1 MSEVLAPKSVEAW
14 QFVQKMLDDTT
25 AMVMADA
32 RDERELLDGLRV
44 VSRVTAL
51 CSELSVEADPQL
63 PWFFDMCSPTRM
75 VGGPNPDGRYLL
87 AMIRGDRRYRI
98 TGTRGT
104 TAYLGLQVLAGTGMT
119 PRRMAGY
126 LSDTDLQLDAGAFTI
141 VVSAAEP
148 TPAELHGAQWLQIPA
163 DAASI
168 VVREYVGDATDEVPA
183 TLHIET
189 LDAQPPQPP
198 TDSEVAE
205 QFTAMAWTLM
215 KLTTLH
221 RTIKPELLETP
232 NVLLTAQAA
241 DLGAADTTPD
251 NLYMIGTFGLA
262 DDETM
267 LLEIEPPNTRY
278 WNVTLE
284 NIWHECIEP
293 RLRHSSVTNKG
304 VTADADGKIRI
315 AIGAKDFGHGHW
327 LDTGGHCR
335 GFVVLRWLD
344 NPAAPD
350 VKVSVTE
357 GRSAATRESRPEG
370 RSAATG
376 ESGES

>member
-1 MSEVLAPKSVEAW
+1 MSEERAPKTLEAW
-14 QFVQKMLDDTT
+14 QFVQKMIGDVT
-25 AMVMADA
+25 AIVLADA
-32 RDERELLDGLRV
+32 QDERELLDGLRV

-51 CSELSVEADPQL
+51 CSELSVEADPEL
-63 PWFFDMCSPTRM
+63 PWFFDMCSPTRL

-104 TAYLGLQVLAGTGMT
+104 SAYLGLQVLAGAGMT
-119 PRRMAGY
+119 PRRMAAY
-126 LSDTDLQLDAGAFTI
+126 LSDTDLKLDAGSFTVI
-141 VVSAAEP
+141 VAADEP
-148 TPAELHGAQWLQIPA
+148 SPAELDSAQWLKIPA

-168 VVREYVGDATDEVPA
+168 VVREYVGDPADEIPA
-183 TLHIET
+183 TLDIET
-189 LDAQPPQPP
+189 LDAGPPQTL

-221 RTIKPELLETP
+221 RTIKPELLTQP
-232 NVLLTAQAA
+232 NVLLTAEAA
-241 DLGAADTTPD
+241 DLGSADTTPD

-262 DDETM
+262 EDETL
-267 LLEIEPPNTRY
+267 LLEITPPDTRY

-293 RLRHSSVTNKG
+293 RRRHSSVTNKG
-304 VTADADGKIRI
+304 VTPDPDGIVRI

-327 LDTGGHCR
+327 LDTAGHHR

-344 NPAAPD
+344 NPEPPD
-350 VKVSVTE
+350 VTVSV
-357 GRSAATRESRPEG
+357 RR
-370 RSAATG
+370 
-376 ESGES
+376 

>member
-14 QFVQKMLDDTT
+14 QFVQKMLDDITKI
-25 AMVMADA
+25 VMADA
-32 RDERELLDGLRV
+32 RDSRELLDGLRV

-104 TAYLGLQVLAGTGMT
+104 SAYLGLQVLAGTGMT

-126 LSDTDLQLDAGAFTI
+126 LSDTHLQLDAGAFTI

-183 TLHIET
+183 TVRIET

-221 RTIKPELLETP
+221 RTVKPELLETP

-251 NLYMIGTFGLA
+251 NLYMIGTFGLV
-262 DDETM
+262 DDETL

-293 RLRHSSVTNKG
+293 RRRHSSVTNKG

-327 LDTGGHCR
+327 LDTGGHRR

-350 VKVSVTE
+350 VTVSVQR
-357 GRSAATRESRPEG
+357 GPA
-370 RSAATG
+370 
-376 ESGES
+376 

>member
-1 MSEVLAPKSVEAW
+1 
-14 QFVQKMLDDTT
+14 
-25 AMVMADA
+25 
-32 RDERELLDGLRV
+32 
-44 VSRVTAL
+44 
-51 CSELSVEADPQL
+51 
-63 PWFFDMCSPTRM
+63 
-75 VGGPNPDGRYLL
+75 
-87 AMIRGDRRYRI
+87 MIRGDRRYRI

-104 TAYLGLQVLAGTGMT
+104 IGLPRPAGAGGHGDDAAPDGRLPQRHRPATRRGRVHDRGVGRRTARRTSAVRNGSRFRPT
-119 PRRMAGY
+119 PRR
-126 LSDTDLQLDAGAFTI
+126 SW
-141 VVSAAEP
+141 SASTSA
-148 TPAELHGAQWLQIPA
+148 TPPRRWPP
-163 DAASI
+163 
-168 VVREYVGDATDEVPA
+168 R
-183 TLHIET
+183 LHIET

-262 DDETM
+262 DDETL
-267 LLEIEPPNTRY
+267 LLEITPPDTRY

-293 RLRHSSVTNKG
+293 RRRHSSVTNKG

-327 LDTGGHCR
+327 LDTGGHRR

-350 VKVSVTE
+350 VTVSV
-357 GRSAATRESRPEG
+357 RKDASK
-370 RSAATG
+370 
-376 ESGES
+376 

>member
-87 AMIRGDRRYRI
+87 AMIHGDRRYRI

-141 VVSAAEP
+141 VVSATEP
-148 TPAELHGAQWLQIPA
+148 TSAELHGAQWLQIPA

-168 VVREYVGDATDEVPA
+168 VVREYVGDAAEEVAA

-189 LDAQPPQPP
+189 MDALPPQPP

-241 DLGAADTTPD
+241 DLGSADTTPD

-262 DDETM
+262 DDETL
-267 LLEIEPPNTRY
+267 LLEITPPDTRY

-293 RLRHSSVTNKG
+293 RRRHSSVTNKG

-327 LDTGGHCR
+327 LDTGGHRR

-350 VKVSVTE
+350 VTVSVRK
-357 GRSAATRESRPEG
+357 GASK
-370 RSAATG
+370 
-376 ESGES
+376 

>member
-1 MSEVLAPKSVEAW
+1 MSEVRAPKTLEAW
-14 QFVQKMLDDTT
+14 RFVQQMLGDIT
-25 AMVMADA
+25 AIVLADA

-51 CSELSVEADPQL
+51 CSELSVEADPEL
-63 PWFFDMCSPTRM
+63 PWFFDMCSPTRT

-104 TAYLGLQVLAGTGMT
+104 TAYLGMQVLAGTGMT

-126 LSDTDLQLDAGAFTI
+126 LSDTDLKLHGGAFTV
-141 VVSAAEP
+141 VVSADEP
-148 TPAELHGAQWLQIPA
+148 SSAELDGAQWLRIPT

-168 VVREYVGDATDEVPA
+168 VVREYVGDAADELPA

-189 LDAQPPQPP
+189 LDAAPPQPL

-215 KLTTLH
+215 KLTTMH
-221 RTIKPELLETP
+221 RTIKPELLDHP
-232 NVLLTAQAA
+232 NVLLTAEAA
-241 DLGAADTTPD
+241 ELGAADTTPD

-262 DDETM
+262 GDETL
-267 LLEIEPPNTRY
+267 LLEFTPPETRY

-293 RLRHSSVTNKG
+293 RRRHSSVTNKG
-304 VTADADGKIRI
+304 VTADADGKVRI

-327 LDTGGHCR
+327 LDTGGNHR

-344 NPAAPD
+344 NPVAPD
-350 VKVSVTE
+350 VTVSV
-357 GRSAATRESRPEG
+357 R
-370 RSAATG
+370 
-376 ESGES
+376 

>member
-1 MSEVLAPKSVEAW
+1 MSEKTLEAW
-14 QFVQKMLDDTT
+14 QFVQKMIGDVS
-25 AMVMADA
+25 AIVAADA
-32 RDERELLDGLRV
+32 RDARELRDGLRV

-51 CSELSVEADPQL
+51 CSELSVEADPDL

-87 AMIRGDRRYRI
+87 AMIRGDRTYRI

-119 PRRMAGY
+119 PRRMAAY
-126 LSDTDLQLDAGAFTI
+126 LSDTELRLRDGAFTI
-141 VVSAAEP
+141 VVSAREP
-148 TPAELHGAQWLQIPA
+148 EDLDGAQWLQIPA

-168 VVREYVGDATDEVPA
+168 VVREYIGDAATETGA
-183 TLHIET
+183 TLEIET
-189 LDAQPPQPP
+189 LDAPAPRPLA
-198 TDSEVAE
+198 DSEVAE

-232 NVLLTAQAA
+232 NTLITAQAA
-241 DLGAADTTPD
+241 DLGSADTTPD

-262 DDETM
+262 EDETL
-267 LLEIEPPNTRY
+267 LLEITPPKTRY

-293 RLRHSSVTNKG
+293 RRRHSSVTDKG
-304 VTADADGKIRI
+304 VTPDADGVIRI
-315 AIGAKDFGHGHW
+315 AIGARDFGHGHW
-327 LDTGGHCR
+327 LDTGGHRR

-344 NPAAPD
+344 NPDPPR
-350 VKVSVTE
+350 VTTSVLL
-357 GRSAATRESRPEG
+357 
-370 RSAATG
+370 
-376 ESGES
+376 